1 MGQRPLPLLE
11 GPLPLFCCLSGCDKI
26 GPMRIIRQNL
36 SCSYTDA
43 SIFTT
48 SHPPTL
54 AHITGYHQTG
64 TSLVVRRS
72 SIPFLCLPLMGQFTY
87 LQLFTQKM
95 FGYCILL
102 PVISCICVKGYL
114 IFLAFVGF
122 EIRLSVIYYPD

>member
-64 TSLVVRRS
+64 TSLVVGS

-87 LQLFTQKM
+87 LQLFTQK
-95 FGYCILL
+95 CLENVWLL
-102 PVISCICVKGYL
+102 YFVTSC
-114 IFLAFVGF
+114 FLGVVFAYKD
-122 EIRLSVIYYPD
+122 I

>member
-11 GPLPLFCCLSGCDKI
+11 GPLPLFSCLSGCDKI

-48 SHPPTL
+48 SYPPS
-54 AHITGYHQTG
+54 HITGYHQTG

-95 FGYCILL
+95 FGYCIWL
-102 PVISCICVKGYL
+102 PVISWSCICLKGYM
-114 IFLAFVGF
+114 IFLVFVVF
-122 EIRLSVIYYPD
+122 EIRL